1 MTTVFGKN
9 KIKLKKQRNPPTNS
23 NFQNDIEKIYMT
35 EVQIWQMLLPQF
47 LLTSNKQVLK
57 QKQ

>member
-1 MTTVFGKN
+1 MFGKN
-9 KIKLKKQRNPPTNS
+9 KIKLKKQKNSPTNTS
-23 NFQNDIEKIYMT
+23 FQNDIEKIYMN